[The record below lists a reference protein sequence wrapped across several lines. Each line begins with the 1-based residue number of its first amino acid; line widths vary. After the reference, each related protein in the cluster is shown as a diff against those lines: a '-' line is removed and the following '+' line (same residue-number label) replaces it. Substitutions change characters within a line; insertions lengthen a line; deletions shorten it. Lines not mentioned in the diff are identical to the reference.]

1 MELFHVSYKKI
12 DSFTPRIPQSRA
24 DGENASVPRICF
36 AETIEQ
42 CVNAKPSGLGPIL
55 SGLMNNLP
63 VLLYVYSIH
72 TEDYPAELLL
82 PPISV
87 YENLSCKDALAN
99 CEYALLCRPKE
110 VRERTFLVQDIL
122 LRQDG
127 YSLRKLYLEENPQDT
142 NAYIV
147 ERLTNIIN
155 TTVLSSEPVQPEQLL
170 LQMPE
175 NLKVALQRYL
185 SAKEIL
191 REQEKE
197 AHDHKVAMIVPG
209 TVLEGTVESL
219 QPYGAFV
226 DLKDGL
232 SGLVHISQICQR
244 RIKKPSEVLKVGDK
258 VKVKV
263 LNTNEGKI
271 SLSIKAA
278 QELEAEEVES
288 FDTASFSNR
297 EEVGTSLGD
306 LFKKL
311 GL

>member
-24 DGENASVPRICF
+24 DGENASVPRKCF

-99 CEYALLCRPKE
+99 CEYALLCKPKE

-185 SAKEIL
+185 SAKEIHL
-191 REQEKE
+191 EQE
-197 AHDHKVAMIVPG
+197 
-209 TVLEGTVESL
+209 
-219 QPYGAFV
+219 
-226 DLKDGL
+226 
-232 SGLVHISQICQR
+232 
-244 RIKKPSEVLKVGDK
+244 
-258 VKVKV
+258 
-263 LNTNEGKI
+263 
-271 SLSIKAA
+271 
-278 QELEAEEVES
+278 
-288 FDTASFSNR
+288 
-297 EEVGTSLGD
+297 
-306 LFKKL
+306 
-311 GL
+311 

>member
-1 MELFHVSYKKI
+1 MRERKTERVRSDFV
-12 DSFTPRIPQSRA
+12 
-24 DGENASVPRICF
+24 
-36 AETIEQ
+36 
-42 CVNAKPSGLGPIL
+42 
-55 SGLMNNLP
+55 P

-99 CEYALLCRPKE
+99 CEYALLCKPKE

-185 SAKEIL
+185 SAKEI
-191 REQEKE
+191 Q
-197 AHDHKVAMIVPG
+197 H
-209 TVLEGTVESL
+209 LE
-219 QPYGAFV
+219 
-226 DLKDGL
+226 
-232 SGLVHISQICQR
+232 
-244 RIKKPSEVLKVGDK
+244 
-258 VKVKV
+258 
-263 LNTNEGKI
+263 
-271 SLSIKAA
+271 
-278 QELEAEEVES
+278 
-288 FDTASFSNR
+288 
-297 EEVGTSLGD
+297 
-306 LFKKL
+306 
-311 GL
+311 